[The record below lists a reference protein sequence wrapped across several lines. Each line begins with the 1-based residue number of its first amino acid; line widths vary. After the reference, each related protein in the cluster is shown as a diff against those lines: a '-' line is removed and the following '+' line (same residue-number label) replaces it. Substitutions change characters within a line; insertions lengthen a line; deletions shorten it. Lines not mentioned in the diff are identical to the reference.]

1 MRTCA
6 TRTATGCARDPS
18 DREFF
23 LGPAP
28 NIHIEGTGY
37 GFQFEFELRH
47 TLQAAWEL
55 GAGLRYWWLRAEE
68 VRARP
73 WARACRLSRS
83 NPSVWES
90 RLVDKAVVMKLLP
103 VFRSWRSSR
112 AGPRRRFPPARRC
125 ATVADARADPR
136 EGDPRGGEHRRAE
149 RPRGAEPAHARSV
162 LPPLFGGPGPVGAP
176 DRGGLG
182 VIVDAKNGYV
192 MTNAHVVKDAREV
205 LVTLKDNRRLPAK
218 LVGTDPGTDIAVV
231 RVDPKNLV
239 DVRFGDSDA
248 LQVGDFVIAI
258 GNPFGLG
265 QTATSGIVSALG
277 RSGLSMEGYE
287 HFIQT
292 DASINPGNSGGALVN
307 LRGELVGI
315 NTAIIGPA
323 GGNVGIGFAVPVV
336 MARAVME
343 QLVKFGEV
351 KRGRL
356 GISMT
361 DVVGGEGATVAE
373 VQADSP
379 AAQAGLRKADV
390 VTGLNGR
397 PVRGAAELRAG
408 WESCRSET
416 RSSCRFSAA
425 RKTHHQGPDRRHRKR
440 RERRRGG
447 AGALGRGVP
456 GGLEERPARAQPRR
470 PGDGRQARV
479 SGLPPR
485 LAPRRPHHRGER
497 PAGVLGQGADRGA
510 KRRGGVQLNVLRGD
524 NMLTIPVS

>member
-1 MRTCA
+1 M
-6 TRTATGCARDPS
+6 RDP
-18 DREFF
+18 FF
-23 LGPAP
+23 
-28 NIHIEGTGY
+28 
-37 GFQFEFELRH
+37 
-47 TLQAAWEL
+47 
-55 GAGLRYWWLRAEE
+55 
-68 VRARP
+68 
-73 WARACRLSRS
+73 
-83 NPSVWES
+83 
-90 RLVDKAVVMKLLP
+90 
-103 VFRSWRSSR
+103 
-112 AGPRRRFPPARRC
+112 RRF
-125 ATVADARADPR
+125 
-136 EGDPRGGEHRRAE
+136 
-149 RPRGAEPAHARSV
+149 
-162 LPPLFGGPGPVGAP
+162 FGGPGQSEPQIAAGS
-176 DRGGLG
+176 G

-218 LVGTDPGTDIAVV
+218 LVGADPGTDIAVV

-361 DVVGGEGATVAE
+361 DVVGGEGATVAD

-379 AAQAGLRKADV
+379 AAKAGLRKADV

-397 PVRGAAELRAG
+397 PVRGAAELRARLG
-408 WESCRSET
+408 VVPVGDTVELQVQRGAEKRTIKAQIAAIES
-416 RSSCRFSAA
+416 
-425 RKTHHQGPDRRHRKR
+425 
-440 RERRRGG
+440 GG
-447 AGALGRGVP
+447 SGGEAVQELSGAVFQ
-456 GGLEERPARAQPRR
+456 EVAK
-470 PGDGRQARV
+470 
-479 SGLPPR
+479 SGLPGRNRAVLVTAVKP
-485 LAPRRPHHRGER
+485 ES
-497 PAGVLGQGADRGA
+497 PAYRHGLRAGDLIIGVNAQRVASIKELTGAL

>member
-1 MRTCA
+1 
-6 TRTATGCARDPS
+6 
-18 DREFF
+18 
-23 LGPAP
+23 
-28 NIHIEGTGY
+28 
-37 GFQFEFELRH
+37 
-47 TLQAAWEL
+47 
-55 GAGLRYWWLRAEE
+55 
-68 VRARP
+68 
-73 WARACRLSRS
+73 
-83 NPSVWES
+83 
-90 RLVDKAVVMKLLP
+90 MKLLP
-103 VFRSWRSSR
+103 VFPVLAFIATGATAQIPSGAPLRDGLPTFAPILEKVTPAVVNIAVLQRSPEEQNPLMRD
-112 AGPRRRFPPARRC
+112 PFFRRF
-125 ATVADARADPR
+125 
-136 EGDPRGGEHRRAE
+136 
-149 RPRGAEPAHARSV
+149 
-162 LPPLFGGPGPVGAP
+162 FGGPGQSEPQIAAGS
-176 DRGGLG
+176 G

-218 LVGTDPGTDIAVV
+218 LVGADPGTDIAVV

-361 DVVGGEGATVAE
+361 DVVGGEGATVAD

-379 AAQAGLRKADV
+379 AAKAGLRKADV

-397 PVRGAAELRAG
+397 PVRGAAELRARLG
-408 WESCRSET
+408 VVPVGDTVELQIQRGAEKRTIKAQIAAIES
-416 RSSCRFSAA
+416 
-425 RKTHHQGPDRRHRKR
+425 
-440 RERRRGG
+440 GG
-447 AGALGRGVP
+447 SGGEAVQELSGAVFQ
-456 GGLEERPARAQPRR
+456 EVAK
-470 PGDGRQARV
+470 
-479 SGLPPR
+479 SGLPGRNRAVLVTAVKP
-485 LAPRRPHHRGER
+485 ES
-497 PAGVLGQGADRGA
+497 PAYRHGLRAGDLIIGVNAQRVASIKELTGAL